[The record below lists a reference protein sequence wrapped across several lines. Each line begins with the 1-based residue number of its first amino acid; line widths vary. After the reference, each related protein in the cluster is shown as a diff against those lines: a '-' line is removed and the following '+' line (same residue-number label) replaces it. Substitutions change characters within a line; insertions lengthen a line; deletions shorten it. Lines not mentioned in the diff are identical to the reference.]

1 MAAQQKRETW
11 TGFLEVAALAIS
23 KHVDI
28 NFDELVA
35 FRLDS
40 DELLNG
46 YLVCCCYLCFPF
58 SFCGTIIYKSI
69 LKLNTICLLGT

>member
-40 DELLNG
+40 DELLNE
-46 YLVCCCYLCFPF
+46 YLVCCCYLYFPF
-58 SFCGTIIYKSI
+58 SCRGTIIYKSI